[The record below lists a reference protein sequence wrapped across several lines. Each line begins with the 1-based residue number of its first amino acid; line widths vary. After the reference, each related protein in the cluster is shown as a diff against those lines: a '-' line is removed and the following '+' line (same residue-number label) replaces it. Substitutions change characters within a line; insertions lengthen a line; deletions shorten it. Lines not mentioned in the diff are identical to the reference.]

1 MENMV
6 FLHGKYDPPSWK
18 ISFSLQLRQHIQ
30 GRARVMQEHICI
42 CLKHNPLSPITSVPA
57 AFQFT
62 FEM

>member
-30 GRARVMQEHICI
+30 GRAWVMQEHICI
-42 CLKHNPLSPITSVPA
+42 CLKHNPLSPITSVPV

-62 FEM
+62 FVM